1 MSNLDNFTVNLNQYD
16 LIVSATYGHYDDAL
30 LKCEKPNFNN
40 SINSFST
47 PFMNRGLVATLSLS
61 IDEYD
66 PGKVTFKCKI
76 LDVGNNILDS
86 FSAILK
92 KSDVVQGLKSFT
104 SLIGTDDIDTLV
116 FMKGSYLKMG
126 NLDKKVKVKNIISDN
141 GILTSFLPNEVNDT
155 PKNTDGQSGGSIEID
170 AEKAIGKLNVELR
183 GKNAGVETFVPPVP
197 APKVAGLPGKGSPGG
212 KPATYSEFDLCGET
226 RLCLSVRTGN
236 SGAHGL
242 DGNPGKKGAEG
253 ETGKAEPSYYI
264 TNDKQEIIRIH
275 TKNVELESW
284 SNKLGYIVQE
294 RLTNELEE

>member
-126 NLDKKVKVKNIISDN
+126 NLDKKEIQEHMALME
-141 GILTSFLPNEVNDT
+141 ILE
-155 PKNTDGQSGGSIEID
+155 
-170 AEKAIGKLNVELR
+170 
-183 GKNAGVETFVPPVP
+183 
-197 APKVAGLPGKGSPGG
+197 
-212 KPATYSEFDLCGET
+212 
-226 RLCLSVRTGN
+226 
-236 SGAHGL
+236 
-242 DGNPGKKGAEG
+242 KKGQRERP
-253 ETGKAEPSYYI
+253 EKLSLL
-264 TNDKQEIIRIH
+264 II
-275 TKNVELESW
+275 
-284 SNKLGYIVQE
+284 
-294 RLTNELEE
+294 